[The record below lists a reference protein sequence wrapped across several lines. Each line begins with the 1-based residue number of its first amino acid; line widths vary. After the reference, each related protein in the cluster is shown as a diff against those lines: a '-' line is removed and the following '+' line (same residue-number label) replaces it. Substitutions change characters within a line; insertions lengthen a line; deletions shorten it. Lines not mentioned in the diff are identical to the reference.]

1 MRSFLTFCIGL
12 FAITVSSQFQNSTN
26 TTVPTAPTSNGTYY
40 GVHHPNWHQDFF
52 EGIPY
57 AQPPTGSRRFRE
69 PQLLNTSWTGQKNA
83 TVLGSM
89 CFGYGATQMVLGQ
102 FISEDCLTLNMYRPS
117 NVSSSKGL
125 LPVAVYIHGGLFE
138 HGTGRDP
145 RYNMTSL
152 LQVGV
157 QNGQEFI
164 GGVANLGLKDQRL
177 ALRFLKENIEA
188 FGGDPERITI
198 WGQEAGAFSAGLQLL
213 AYGGRD
219 DGLFQGAILQSGSPT
234 LMWPSVTADDWQPL
248 YDQFVNATNCS
259 ASTNTLDCLR
269 SVNADV
275 LSSVFD
281 SDITTDDHP
290 NPVVDGDFIQDL
302 GSREMQ
308 AGHFVRM
315 PLILGTTRDEGT
327 WQHYVVKNINTTDEF
342 LNMVRDDGLSK
353 DAANEISRLYP
364 DEPHQGIPATLK
376 GRPGN
381 ETGLGYQWKR
391 TSAYTGDMIMQAGRR
406 LASQVWAGNDVDVYS
421 YVYDVLFHAH
431 WWQAGSQEQDDIAFL
446 FHNVMLSEA
455 LSPSDQADQK
465 YTFEPLSYL
474 MCSMWISF
482 FHTFDPYY
490 HPVNGTNVWPKYN
503 ANSPENFVF
512 DVNATELSRSETD
525 DFRSEAISHWIDL
538 FSTNEYPK

>member
-1 MRSFLTFCIGL
+1 MRSFLTFGIGV
-12 FAITVSSQFQNSTN
+12 FAITVSAQFQNSTN
-26 TTVPTAPTSNGTYY
+26 TTVPTATTLNGTYY
-40 GVHHPNWHQDFF
+40 GVHHSNWHQDFF

-57 AQPPTGSRRFRE
+57 AQPPTESLRFRE
-69 PQLLNTSWTGQKNA
+69 AQSLNTSWTGQRNA

-89 CFGYGATQMVLGQ
+89 CYGYGATQMVLGQ
-102 FISEDCLTLNMYRPS
+102 FISEDCLTLNVYRPS

-157 QNGQEFI
+157 QNGKEFI
-164 GGVANLGLKDQRL
+164 GVTLNYRLSYWGFLYGNEVANEGVANLGLKDQRL
-177 ALRFLKENIEA
+177 ALQFLKENIEA

-198 WGQEAGAFSAGLQLL
+198 WAP
-213 AYGGRD
+213 RVR
-219 DGLFQGAILQSGSPT
+219 
-234 LMWPSVTADDWQPL
+234 WPSVTAGEWQPL

-269 SVNADV
+269 SVDADV

-281 SDITTDDHP
+281 SNITTDDHP
-290 NPVVDGDFIQDL
+290 NPVVDGDFIQDV
-302 GSREMQ
+302 GSKEMQ
-308 AGHFVRM
+308 AGHFVRV

-327 WQHYVVKNINTTDEF
+327 WQHYVVKKINTTDEF
-342 LNMVRDDGLSK
+342 LSMVRDDGLS
-353 DAANEISRLYP
+353 
-364 DEPHQGIPATLK
+364 IPATLE

-406 LASQVWAGNDVDVYS
+406 LASQVWAGNNVDVYS

-431 WWQAGSQEQDDIAFL
+431 WWQTGSQEQDDIAFF
-446 FHNVMLSEA
+446 FHNVTLSDA

-465 YTFEPLSYL
+465 DTLEPLSYL

-482 FHTFDPYY
+482 FHTLDPNN

-503 ANSPENFVF
+503 ANNPENFVF
-512 DVNATELSRSETD
+512 DYRAESL
-525 DFRSEAISHWIDL
+525 
-538 FSTNEYPK
+538 

>member
-1 MRSFLTFCIGL
+1 MRSFLTFGIGV
-12 FAITVSSQFQNSTN
+12 FAITVSAQFQNSTN
-26 TTVPTAPTSNGTYY
+26 TTVPTATTLNGTYY
-40 GVHHPNWHQDFF
+40 GVHHSNWHQDFF

-57 AQPPTGSRRFRE
+57 AQPPTESLRFRE
-69 PQLLNTSWTGQKNA
+69 AQSLNTSWTGQRNA

-89 CFGYGATQMVLGQ
+89 CYGYGATQMVLGQ
-102 FISEDCLTLNMYRPS
+102 FISEDCLTLNVYRPS

-157 QNGQEFI
+157 QNGKEFI
-164 GGVANLGLKDQRL
+164 GVTLNYRLSYWGFLYGNEVANEGVANLGLKDQRL

-188 FGGDPERITI
+188 FGGDSERITI

-234 LMWPSVTADDWQPL
+234 LMWPSVTADEWQPL
-248 YDQFVNATNCS
+248 YYQFVNATNCS
-259 ASTNTLDCLR
+259 ASMNTLDCLR
-269 SVNADV
+269 NVDSDV

-302 GSREMQ
+302 GSKEMQ
-308 AGHFVRM
+308 AGHFVRVQ
-315 PLILGTTRDEGT
+315 LILGTTRDEGT
-327 WQHYVVKNINTTDEF
+327 WQHFVVKNINTTDEF
-342 LNMVRDDGLSK
+342 QNM
-353 DAANEISRLYP
+353 
-364 DEPHQGIPATLK
+364 
-376 GRPGN
+376 
-381 ETGLGYQWKR
+381 
-391 TSAYTGDMIMQAGRR
+391 
-406 LASQVWAGNDVDVYS
+406 WAGNDVDVYS

-431 WWQAGSQEQDDIAFL
+431 WWQTGSQEQDDIAFL
-446 FHNVMLSEA
+446 FHNVTLSEA

-465 YTFEPLSYL
+465 DTFEPLSYL

-482 FHTFDPYY
+482 FHTLDPNN

-512 DVNATELSRSETD
+512 DVNATELSPSETD
-525 DFRSEAISHWIDL
+525 DFRSEAISYWIDL